1 MSNREPVGREF
12 EDLPE
17 RSEDQ
22 VPMLAA
28 ESSLSKD
35 WLTPEED
42 EAWTGL

>member
-1 MSNREPVGREF
+1 MSNREPVDLKF
-12 EDLPE
+12 EDLLE

-42 EAWTGL
+42 EAGAGL